1 MSNPWSG
8 YTTGMASPPAKQP
21 AHRSGALL
29 DHLARRM
36 RLRGESVLTQ
46 LELRPRHMVALTVL
60 RDQGGSTQQALSST
74 LMMDATNIVGL
85 LNDLEARGLI
95 ERRRSPQDRRRHL
108 VGLTTAGL
116 ELLDKAERALAAAEN
131 DALAA
136 LDEAQRETLYNLLQQ
151 ATNGETSC
159 TIADH

>member
-1 MSNPWSG
+1 
-8 YTTGMASPPAKQP
+8 MASPPASQP

-60 RDQGGSTQQALSST
+60 RDQGGSSQQALSST
-74 LMMDATNIVGL
+74 LMMDGTNVVGL
-85 LNDLEARGLI
+85 LNDLESRQLI
-95 ERRRSPQDRRRHL
+95 ERRRSSQDRRRHI
-108 VGLTTAGL
+108 VDLTAAGL
-116 ELLDKAERALAAAEN
+116 ELLDQAECALAAAEN
-131 DALAA
+131 EVLAA
-136 LDEAQRETLYNLLQQ
+136 LDEAQREALYNLLQQ

-159 TIADH
+159 TIDDH